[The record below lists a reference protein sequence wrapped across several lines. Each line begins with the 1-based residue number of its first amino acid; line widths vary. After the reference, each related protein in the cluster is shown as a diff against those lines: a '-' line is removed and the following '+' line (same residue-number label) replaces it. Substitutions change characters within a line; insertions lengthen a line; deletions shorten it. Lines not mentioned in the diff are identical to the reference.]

1 MTPPKK
7 PTDLQTV
14 GTATAI
20 IVALASLWSNY
31 ADPVEAQL
39 SALETQLSDL
49 DTRLVKVECKL
60 SMEACK

>member
-1 MTPPKK
+1 MMPPKK

-31 ADPVEAQL
+31 SDPIDAQL
-39 SALETQLSDL
+39 SGLKE
-49 DTRLVKVECKL
+49 RLVKVECKL